1 MFFCGQP
8 TTRPVYIKYYVLLE
22 NENSPLL
29 GMKIIYNMQLLFQ
42 QKKKKKEI
50 KWQLY
55 ITFIYFSLS

>member
-29 GMKIIYNMQLLFQ
+29 EMKIIYNIQLLFH
-42 QKKKKKEI
+42 QKKEKERN
-50 KWQLY
+50 K
-55 ITFIYFSLS
+55 